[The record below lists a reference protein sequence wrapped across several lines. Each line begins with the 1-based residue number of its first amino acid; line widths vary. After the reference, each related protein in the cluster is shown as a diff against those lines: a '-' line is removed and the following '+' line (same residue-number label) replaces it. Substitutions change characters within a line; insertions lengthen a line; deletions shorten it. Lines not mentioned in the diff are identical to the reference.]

1 MSAPTISNLTISD
14 GGSQT
19 VVFRVTAMDPDGD
32 LAGGSCIIHAVG
44 FDVSATIVAAPGSA
58 ANATTAVLACTVSV
72 TPGASGL
79 TISGTL
85 SITDARGNPSN
96 HLAFTTTLPER
107 LVGPI

>member
-1 MSAPTISNLTISD
+1 
-14 GGSQT
+14 
-19 VVFRVTAMDPDGD
+19 VVFRVTATDPDGD
-32 LAGGSCIIHAVG
+32 LAGGSCIIHAIG
-44 FDVSATIVAAPGSA
+44 FDVGATIVAAPGSPTS
-58 ANATTAVLACTVSV
+58 ATTAVLACTVSV

-107 LVGPI
+107 LVGAI